1 MWSRSLS
8 SNWLASMSKL
18 IPLPY
23 ITGKVTKNWGKED
36 LITRAIEIYAEK
48 KKELEL
54 LGKDLESVM
63 SEKEFIDKYIRGTE
77 ASFAEARVFTMMM
90 LFLIFALMKPDD
102 DDDWTTKALKKRV
115 RNQVDK
121 MSDEVGFF
129 FNPAS
134 AINIAASPFPVTGF
148 IKDIY
153 KLSSNVFS
161 QTLGFTLDQ
170 LGAEEAGN
178 KMQEKAKPLKYLFK
192 VVPVLKEILFYVPT
206 FDQEMAKDWGIQ
218 INAKQP
224 FN

>member
-1 MWSRSLS
+1 M
-8 SNWLASMSKL
+8 
-18 IPLPY
+18 
-23 ITGKVTKNWGKED
+23 
-36 LITRAIEIYAEK
+36 
-48 KKELEL
+48 
-54 LGKDLESVM
+54 
-63 SEKEFIDKYIRGTE
+63 
-77 ASFAEARVFTMMM
+77 
-90 LFLIFALMKPDD
+90 
-102 DDDWTTKALKKRV
+102 KKRV